1 MQCAVCKFNVESG
14 QICKRCYSSLKS
26 ALTELPELQQ
36 GAASFVTPGRS
47 GSGSPSTE
55 RSIGFNVNALD
66 YSMGKELLGLLHK
79 YEALIRRGRTLTP
92 PALLKREATVEK
104 EVAATVS
111 FHLAHLEWTVQQDWL
126 EDFAGQV
133 KELHSK
139 GMATNKK
146 FIEQPRKIPCPTEEC
161 RAHIVIDIEN
171 LLAGVRCHKC
181 RTSWTLYRLLALAM
195 NNPNRTFWLDIDAI
209 CMWMNISKIDL
220 NKIVREHNIPMK
232 NGLYDISAIA
242 KARSLID

>member
-1 MQCAVCKFNVESG
+1 MNEGRLSKSQY
-14 QICKRCYSSLKS
+14 RSLRS
-26 ALTELPELQQ
+26 NLTELPELQS

-47 GSGSPSTE
+47 GSGTVSTE

-66 YSMGKELLGLLHK
+66 YSIGNELLGVMHK
-79 YEALIRRGRTLTP
+79 YEAIIRRGRSLTP
-92 PALLKREATVEK
+92 PALLKREATVDK

-111 FHLAHLEWTVQQDWL
+111 FHLAHLEWTVQQDWV
-126 EDFAGQV
+126 EEFAGLI

-139 GMATNKK
+139 GMACNKK
-146 FIEQPRKIPCPTEEC
+146 FIEQPRRIPCPTDEC
-161 RAHIVIDIEN
+161 RSHIVIDIEN

-195 NNPNRTFWLDIDAI
+195 NNPNRTFWLDIEAI
-209 CMWMNISKIDL
+209 CLWMNISKIDL
-220 NKIVREHNIPMK
+220 NKIVRQHEIPMK

-242 KARSLID
+242 KVKSLL

>member
-1 MQCAVCKFNVESG
+1 MQCSVCKYNVESG
-14 QICKRCYSSLKS
+14 QICKKCYSSLKF

-36 GAASFVTPGRS
+36 GAAAFVTPGRS

-55 RSIGFNVNALD
+55 RSIGINVNALD

-79 YEALIRRGRTLTP
+79 YEALIRRGRSLTP
-92 PALLKREATVEK
+92 PALLKREASVDK

-139 GMATNKK
+139 GLATNKR
-146 FIEQPRKIPCPTEEC
+146 FIEQPRKIPCPTDDC
-161 RAHIVIDIEN
+161 KAHIVIDIEN
-171 LLAGVRCHKC
+171 LLAGATCHKC
-181 RTSWTLYRLLALAM
+181 RTSWTMYRLLGLAM

-209 CMWMNISKIDL
+209 CMWL
-220 NKIVREHNIPMK
+220 NLTKREVLKIVTSHKIPMK
-232 NGLYDISAIA
+232 HGLYDISAIA
-242 KARSLID
+242 KARSLV

>member
-1 MQCAVCKFNVESG
+1 MQCAICKFNVESG
-14 QICKRCYSSLKS
+14 QVCKKCYSSLKS
-26 ALTELPELQQ
+26 ALTELPALQE
-36 GAASFVTPGRS
+36 GAAGFVTPGRS

-66 YSMGKELLGLLHK
+66 YSMGKELLGVMHK

-92 PALLKREATVEK
+92 PAFLKREATVDL

-161 RAHIVIDIEN
+161 KAHIVIDIEN

-181 RTSWTLYRLLALAM
+181 RTSWTLYRLLGLAM

-209 CMWMNISKIDL
+209 CMWMNITKTDL
-220 NKIVREHNIPMK
+220 NKIVRQNNIPTK

>member
-1 MQCAVCKFNVESG
+1 
-14 QICKRCYSSLKS
+14 
-26 ALTELPELQQ
+26 LTELPELQQ
-36 GAASFVTPGRS
+36 GAAAFVTPGRS

-209 CMWMNISKIDL
+209 CMWMNISKTDL
-220 NKIVREHNIPMK
+220 NKIVRQHNIPTK

-242 KARSLID
+242 KARSLL

>member
-1 MQCAVCKFNVESG
+1 MDNNMNEGRLSRSQY
-14 QICKRCYSSLKS
+14 RSLRS
-26 ALTELPELQQ
+26 NLTELPELQS

-47 GSGSPSTE
+47 GSGTVSTE

-66 YSMGKELLGLLHK
+66 YSMGNELLGVMHK
-79 YEALIRRGRTLTP
+79 YEAIIRRGRSLTP

-111 FHLAHLEWTVQQDWL
+111 FHLAHLEWTVQQDWV
-126 EDFAGQV
+126 EEFAGLI

-139 GMATNKK
+139 GMACNKK
-146 FIEQPRKIPCPTEEC
+146 FIEQPRRIPCPTDEC
-161 RAHIVIDIEN
+161 RSHIVIDIEN
-171 LLAGVRCHKC
+171 LLAGVTCHKC
-181 RTSWTLYRLLALAM
+181 RTSWSLYRLLGLAM

-209 CMWMNISKIDL
+209 CLWMNISKIDL
-220 NKIVREHNIPMK
+220 NKIVKQHNVPMK

-242 KARSLID
+242 KARSLL

>member
-1 MQCAVCKFNVESG
+1 MMDNNMNEGRLSRSQY
-14 QICKRCYSSLKS
+14 RSLRS
-26 ALTELPELQQ
+26 NLTELPELQS

-47 GSGSPSTE
+47 GSGTVSTE

-66 YSMGKELLGLLHK
+66 YSMGNELLGVMHK
-79 YEALIRRGRTLTP
+79 YEAIIRRGRSLTP

-111 FHLAHLEWTVQQDWL
+111 FHLAHLEWTVQQDWV
-126 EDFAGQV
+126 EEFAGLI

-139 GMATNKK
+139 GMACNKK
-146 FIEQPRKIPCPTEEC
+146 FIEQPRRIPCPTDEC
-161 RAHIVIDIEN
+161 RSHIVIDIEN
-171 LLAGVRCHKC
+171 LLAGVTCHKC
-181 RTSWTLYRLLALAM
+181 RTSWSLYRLLGLAM

-209 CMWMNISKIDL
+209 CLWMNISKIDL
-220 NKIVREHNIPMK
+220 NKIVKQHNVPMK

-242 KARSLID
+242 KARSLL

>member
-1 MQCAVCKFNVESG
+1 M
-14 QICKRCYSSLKS
+14 
-26 ALTELPELQQ
+26 LTELPELQQ
-36 GAASFVTPGRS
+36 GAASYVTPGRS

-66 YSMGKELLGLLHK
+66 YSMGKELLGILHK
-79 YEALIRRGRTLTP
+79 YEALIRRARSLTP

-126 EDFAGQV
+126 EDFAGQI

-146 FIEQPRKIPCPTEEC
+146 YIEQPRRIPCPTDEC
-161 RAHIVIDIEN
+161 KAHIVIDIEN
-171 LLAGVRCHKC
+171 LMAGVTCHKC
-181 RTSWTLYRLLALAM
+181 HTSWTLYRLLALAM

-209 CMWMNISKIDL
+209 CLWMNITKVQL
-220 NKIVREHNIPMK
+220 NKIVKDHNIPVK

-242 KARSLID
+242 KARSLL

>member
-1 MQCAVCKFNVESG
+1 MENNMNEGK
-14 QICKRCYSSLKS
+14 LTKS
-26 ALTELPELQQ
+26 QYRTLRSNLAELPELQS
-36 GAASFVTPGRS
+36 GAASFISPSRS
-47 GSGSPSTE
+47 GSGSPSSE
-55 RSIGFNVNALD
+55 RSIGFNVSALD

-79 YEALIRRGRTLTP
+79 YEALIRRGRSLTP

-111 FHLAHLEWTVQQDWL
+111 FHLAHLEWTVQQDWV
-126 EDFAGQV
+126 EEFAGSV

-139 GMATNKK
+139 GLATNKK
-146 FIEQPRKIPCPTEEC
+146 FIEKPRRIPCPTDEC
-161 RAHIVIDIEN
+161 KAHIVIDIEN
-171 LLAGVRCHKC
+171 LLAGVTCHKC

-209 CMWMNISKIDL
+209 CLWMNITKVEL

-232 NGLYDISAIA
+232 HGLYDISAIA

>member
-1 MQCAVCKFNVESG
+1 MQCAICKFNVEAG
-14 QICKRCYSSLKS
+14 QVCKKCYSSLKS
-26 ALTELPELQQ
+26 ALTELPALQQ
-36 GAASFVTPGRS
+36 GAAGFVTPGRS

-66 YSMGKELLGLLHK
+66 YSMGKELLGVLHK
-79 YEALIRRGRTLTP
+79 YEALIRRGRALTP
-92 PALLKREATVEK
+92 PALLKRESTVDK

-111 FHLAHLEWTVQQDWL
+111 FHLAHLEWTVLQDWL

-139 GMATNKK
+139 GMATNKN
-146 FIEQPRKIPCPTEEC
+146 FIEKPRRIPCPTDEC
-161 RAHIVIDIEN
+161 RSHIVIDIEN

-209 CMWMNISKIDL
+209 CMWMNISKTDL
-220 NKIVREHNIPMK
+220 NKIVRQHNIPTK

-242 KARSLID
+242 KARKLL

>member
-1 MQCAVCKFNVESG
+1 MMDNNMNEGRLSKSQY
-14 QICKRCYSSLKS
+14 RSLRS
-26 ALTELPELQQ
+26 NLTELPELQS

-47 GSGSPSTE
+47 GSGTVSTE

-66 YSMGKELLGLLHK
+66 YSMANELLGVMHK
-79 YEALIRRGRTLTP
+79 YEAIIRRGRSLTP

-111 FHLAHLEWTVQQDWL
+111 FHLAHLEWTVQQDWV
-126 EDFAGQV
+126 EEFAGLI

-139 GMATNKK
+139 GMACNKK
-146 FIEQPRKIPCPTEEC
+146 FIEQPRRIPCPTDEC
-161 RAHIVIDIEN
+161 RSHIVIDIEN
-171 LLAGVRCHKC
+171 LLAGVTCHKC
-181 RTSWTLYRLLALAM
+181 RTSWSLYRLLGLAM

-209 CMWMNISKIDL
+209 CLWMNISKIDL
-220 NKIVREHNIPMK
+220 NKIVRQHNIPMK

-242 KARSLID
+242 KARSLL

>member
-1 MQCAVCKFNVESG
+1 MDNNMNEGRLTKSQY
-14 QICKRCYSSLKS
+14 RTLKS
-26 ALTELPELQQ
+26 NLAELPELQQ
-36 GAASFVTPGRS
+36 GAASYVTPGRS

-66 YSMGKELLGLLHK
+66 YSMGKELLGVMHK
-79 YEALIRRGRTLTP
+79 YEALIRRGRSLTP
-92 PALLKREATVEK
+92 PALLEREATVEL

-111 FHLAHLEWTVQQDWL
+111 FHLAHLEWTVQQDWVV
-126 EDFAGQV
+126 EFAGLI

-146 FIEQPRKIPCPTEEC
+146 FIEQPRRIPCPTDEC
-161 RAHIVIDIEN
+161 KAHIVIDIEN
-171 LLAGVRCHKC
+171 LMAGVTCHKC
-181 RTSWTLYRLLALAM
+181 RTSWTLYRLLGLAM

-209 CMWMNISKIDL
+209 CLWMNITKIQL
-220 NKIVREHNIPMK
+220 NKIVKDHNIPVK

>member
-14 QICKRCYSSLKS
+14 QVCKRCYLSLKS
-26 ALTELPELQQ
+26 ALTELPELQS

-66 YSMGKELLGLLHK
+66 YSMGKELLGVLHK

-92 PALLKREATVEK
+92 PALLKREATVDK

-126 EDFAGQV
+126 EDFAGQI

-146 FIEQPRKIPCPTEEC
+146 FIEQPRRIPCPTEDC

-195 NNPNRTFWLDIDAI
+195 NNPNRTFWLDAEAI

-220 NKIVREHNIPMK
+220 NKIVRENNIPMK

-242 KARSLID
+242 KARSLV

>member
-1 MQCAVCKFNVESG
+1 MNCAICKFNVESG
-14 QICKRCYSSLKS
+14 QICKKCYSSLKF

-36 GAASFVTPGRS
+36 GAAGFVTPGRS
-47 GSGSPSTE
+47 GSGSVSTE

-79 YEALIRRGRTLTP
+79 YEALIRRARSLTP

-126 EDFAGQV
+126 EDFAGQI

-139 GMATNKK
+139 GLACNKR
-146 FIEQPRKIPCPTEEC
+146 FIEQPRRIPCPTEEC

-171 LLAGVRCHKC
+171 LLAGVTCHKC

-209 CMWMNISKIDL
+209 CLWMNISKVNL
-220 NKIVREHNIPMK
+220 NKIVREHHIPVK

-242 KARSLID
+242 KARSLI

>member
-1 MQCAVCKFNVESG
+1 MENNMYEGRLTKSQY
-14 QICKRCYSSLKS
+14 RTLKS
-26 ALTELPELQQ
+26 NLAELPELQQ
-36 GAASFVTPGRS
+36 GAASFVSPGRS

-66 YSMGKELLGLLHK
+66 YSMGKELLGVMHK
-79 YEALIRRGRTLTP
+79 YEALIRRGRSLTP
-92 PALLKREATVEK
+92 PALLEREATVEL

-111 FHLAHLEWTVQQDWL
+111 FHLAHLEWTVQQDWV
-126 EDFAGQV
+126 EEFAGLI
-133 KELHSK
+133 KELHTK
-139 GMATNKK
+139 GMACNKK
-146 FIEQPRKIPCPTEEC
+146 FIEQPRRIPCPTDDC

-171 LLAGVRCHKC
+171 LMAGVTCHKC

-209 CMWMNISKIDL
+209 CLWMNITKVEL
-220 NKIVREHNIPMK
+220 NKIVREHSIPVK

-242 KARSLID
+242 KARSLL

>member
-1 MQCAVCKFNVESG
+1 MDNNMNEGKLTRSQY
-14 QICKRCYSSLKS
+14 RTLKS
-26 ALTELPELQQ
+26 NLAELPELQQ
-36 GAASFVTPGRS
+36 GAASYVTPGRS

-66 YSMGKELLGLLHK
+66 YSMGKELLGVMHK
-79 YEALIRRGRTLTP
+79 YEALIRRGRSLTP
-92 PALLKREATVEK
+92 PALLEREATVEL

-111 FHLAHLEWTVQQDWL
+111 FHLAHLDWTVQQDWV
-126 EDFAGQV
+126 EEFAGLI

-146 FIEQPRKIPCPTEEC
+146 FIEQPRRIPCPTDEC
-161 RAHIVIDIEN
+161 RSHIVIDIEN
-171 LLAGVRCHKC
+171 LLAGVTCHKC

-209 CMWMNISKIDL
+209 CLWMNITKVQL
-220 NKIVREHNIPMK
+220 NKIVKDHNIPVK

-242 KARSLID
+242 KARSLL

>member
-1 MQCAVCKFNVESG
+1 M
-14 QICKRCYSSLKS
+14 
-26 ALTELPELQQ
+26 LTELPELQQ
-36 GAASFVTPGRS
+36 GAASYVTPGRS

-66 YSMGKELLGLLHK
+66 YSMGKELLGTLHK
-79 YEALIRRGRTLTP
+79 YEALIRRARTLTP

-126 EDFAGQV
+126 EDFAGLI

-146 FIEQPRKIPCPTEEC
+146 YIEQPRRIPCPTDEC
-161 RAHIVIDIEN
+161 KAHIVIDIEN
-171 LLAGVRCHKC
+171 LMAGVTCHKC

-195 NNPNRTFWLDIDAI
+195 NNANRTFWLDIDAI
-209 CMWMNISKIDL
+209 CLWMNITKIEL
-220 NKIVREHNIPMK
+220 NKIVRDHKIPTK

>member
-1 MQCAVCKFNVESG
+1 MDNNMNEGKLTRSQY
-14 QICKRCYSSLKS
+14 RTLKS
-26 ALTELPELQQ
+26 NLAELPELQS
-36 GAASFVTPGRS
+36 GAASYVTPGRS

-66 YSMGKELLGLLHK
+66 YSMGKELLGVMHK
-79 YEALIRRGRTLTP
+79 YEALIRRGRSLTP
-92 PALLKREATVEK
+92 PALLQREATVEL

-111 FHLAHLEWTVQQDWL
+111 FHLAHLEWTVQQDWV
-126 EDFAGQV
+126 EEFAGLI

-146 FIEQPRKIPCPTEEC
+146 FIEQPRKIPCPTDEC
-161 RAHIVIDIEN
+161 RAHIVMDIEN
-171 LLAGVRCHKC
+171 LLAGVTCHKC
-181 RTSWTLYRLLALAM
+181 RTSWTLYRLLGLAM

-209 CMWMNISKIDL
+209 CMWMNITKTDL
-220 NKIVREHNIPMK
+220 NKIVRQHNIPTK

-242 KARSLID
+242 KARSLV

>member
-1 MQCAVCKFNVESG
+1 MNEGRLTKSQY
-14 QICKRCYSSLKS
+14 RTLKS
-26 ALTELPELQQ
+26 NLAELPELQS
-36 GAASFVTPGRS
+36 GAASYVTPGRS

-66 YSMGKELLGLLHK
+66 YSMGKELLGTLHK
-79 YEALIRRGRTLTP
+79 YEALIRRGRSLTP
-92 PALLKREATVEK
+92 PALLKREATVEL

-111 FHLAHLEWTVQQDWL
+111 FHLAHLEWTVQQDWV
-126 EDFAGQV
+126 EEFAGSI

-146 FIEQPRKIPCPTEEC
+146 FIEQPRRIPCPTDEC
-161 RAHIVIDIEN
+161 RSHIVIDIEN
-171 LLAGVRCHKC
+171 LLAGVTCHKC
-181 RTSWTLYRLLALAM
+181 RTSWSLYRLLGLAM

-220 NKIVREHNIPMK
+220 NKIVKQHNIPMK

-242 KARSLID
+242 KARSLV

>member
-1 MQCAVCKFNVESG
+1 MDNNMNEGKLTKSQY
-14 QICKRCYSSLKS
+14 RTLKS
-26 ALTELPELQQ
+26 NLTELPELQQ
-36 GAASFVTPGRS
+36 GAASYVTPGRS

-66 YSMGKELLGLLHK
+66 YSMGKELLGVMHK
-79 YEALIRRGRTLTP
+79 YEAIIRRGRSLTP
-92 PALLKREATVEK
+92 PALLQREATVEK

-111 FHLAHLEWTVQQDWL
+111 FHLAHLEWTVQQDWV
-126 EDFAGQV
+126 EEFAGLI

-146 FIEQPRKIPCPTEEC
+146 FIEQPRRIPCPTEEC

-171 LLAGVRCHKC
+171 LLAGVTCHKC
-181 RTSWTLYRLLALAM
+181 RTSWTLYRLLGLAM
-195 NNPNRTFWLDIDAI
+195 ANPNRTFWLDIDAI
-209 CMWMNISKIDL
+209 CLWMNISKIDL
-220 NKIVREHNIPMK
+220 NKIVREHHVPVK

-242 KARSLID
+242 KARSLL

>member
-1 MQCAVCKFNVESG
+1 MNCAICKFNVESG
-14 QICKRCYSSLKS
+14 QICKKCYSSLKF

-36 GAASFVTPGRS
+36 GAAGFVTPGRS
-47 GSGSPSTE
+47 GSGSVSTE

-79 YEALIRRGRTLTP
+79 YEALIRRGRSLTP

-139 GMATNKK
+139 GLACNKR
-146 FIEQPRKIPCPTEEC
+146 FIEQPRRIPCPTEEC

-171 LLAGVRCHKC
+171 LLAGVTCHKC
-181 RTSWTLYRLLALAM
+181 RTSWTLYRLLGLAM

-209 CMWMNISKIDL
+209 CLWMNISKTDL
-220 NKIVREHNIPMK
+220 NKIVREHNIPIK

-242 KARSLID
+242 KARSLV

>member
-14 QICKRCYSSLKS
+14 QVCKRCYSSLKS

-36 GAASFVTPGRS
+36 GAASFISPGRS

-66 YSMGKELLGLLHK
+66 YSMGKELLGVLHK

-92 PALLKREATVEK
+92 PALLKREATVDK

-126 EDFAGQV
+126 EDFAGQI

-146 FIEQPRKIPCPTEEC
+146 FIEQPRRIPCPTEEC

-171 LLAGVRCHKC
+171 LLAGVKCHKC

-195 NNPNRTFWLDIDAI
+195 NNPNRTFWLDVDAI

-220 NKIVREHNIPMK
+220 NKIVRQHEIPMK

>member
-1 MQCAVCKFNVESG
+1 M
-14 QICKRCYSSLKS
+14 
-26 ALTELPELQQ
+26 LTELPELQQ
-36 GAASFVTPGRS
+36 GAASYVTPGRS

-66 YSMGKELLGLLHK
+66 YSMGKELLGTLHK

-92 PALLKREATVEK
+92 PAFLKREATVEL

-126 EDFAGQV
+126 EDFAGLI

-146 FIEQPRKIPCPTEEC
+146 FIEQPRRIPCPTDEC
-161 RAHIVIDIEN
+161 KAHIVIDIEN
-171 LLAGVRCHKC
+171 LMAGVTCHKC

-209 CMWMNISKIDL
+209 CLWMNISKTDL
-220 NKIVREHNIPMK
+220 NKIVREHNIPVK

-242 KARSLID
+242 KARSLV

>member
-1 MQCAVCKFNVESG
+1 MNCAICKYNVESG
-14 QICKRCYSSLKS
+14 QICKKCYSSLKF

-36 GAASFVTPGRS
+36 GAAGFVTPGRS
-47 GSGSPSTE
+47 GSGSVSTE

-79 YEALIRRGRTLTP
+79 YEALIRRARSLTP

-139 GMATNKK
+139 GLACNKR
-146 FIEQPRKIPCPTEEC
+146 FIEQPRRIPCPTEDC
-161 RAHIVIDIEN
+161 KAHIVIDIEN
-171 LLAGVRCHKC
+171 LLAGVTCHKC
-181 RTSWTLYRLLALAM
+181 RTSWTLYRLLGLAM

-209 CMWMNISKIDL
+209 CLWMNISKTDL
-220 NKIVREHNIPMK
+220 NKIVRDHNIPVK

-242 KARSLID
+242 KARSLV

>member
-14 QICKRCYSSLKS
+14 QICKKCYSSVKS
-26 ALTELPELQQ
+26 ALTELPALQQ
-36 GAASFVTPGRS
+36 GAAGFVTPGRS

-66 YSMGKELLGLLHK
+66 YSMGKELLGVMHK
-79 YEALIRRGRTLTP
+79 YEALIRRARSLTP
-92 PALLKREATVEK
+92 PALLQREATVEK
-104 EVAATVS
+104 EVAAPVS
-111 FHLAHLEWTVQQDWL
+111 FHLAHLEWTVLQDWL
-126 EDFAGQV
+126 EDFAGQI

-209 CMWMNISKIDL
+209 CMWMNISKTDL
-220 NKIVREHNIPMK
+220 NKIVRQHNIPTK

>member
-1 MQCAVCKFNVESG
+1 MNCAVCKFNVESG
-14 QICKRCYSSLKS
+14 QVCKRCYSSLKS
-26 ALTELPELQQ
+26 ALTELPELQA

-66 YSMGKELLGLLHK
+66 YSMGKELLGVLHK

-126 EDFAGQV
+126 EDFAGQI

-146 FIEQPRKIPCPTEEC
+146 FIEKPRRIPCPTDEC
-161 RAHIVIDIEN
+161 RSHIVIDIEN

-195 NNPNRTFWLDIDAI
+195 NNPNRTFWLDVEAI

-220 NKIVREHNIPMK
+220 NKIVRQHEIPMK